1 MFNGASWS
9 NRAHLDSSGDK
20 VSLGMEGDYKCI
32 QHDVAVTFALT
43 DILLLNLVSEGS
55 SPRSSLMLLIIAF
68 RATLEIVG

>member
-1 MFNGASWS
+1 MNAPPWFRTNLRSADTVSHPVFWYMFDGASRS

-43 DILLLNLVSEGS
+43 FS
-55 SPRSSLMLLIIAF
+55 S
-68 RATLEIVG
+68 